1 MSMDVYVYHGW
12 AIFGNKSEMGRANV
26 PLGGTQLT
34 SDRINKQQ
42 AMDETDRLIVKIR

>member
-34 SDRINKQQ
+34 SDRINKQ
-42 AMDETDRLIVKIR
+42 